1 MHPGTQSV
9 MGLYTISTNDPA
21 LVWHWKVQF
30 LLCLKID
37 DLLKKLVLSEA
48 MRTHASEDSRLM
60 INVWKSRD

>member
-1 MHPGTQSV
+1 MMDAWKDVPYS
-9 MGLYTISTNDPA
+9 MISTNDPA

-48 MRTHASEDSRLM
+48 MRTHVLQVRT
-60 INVWKSRD
+60 RDL